1 DGQPGDTSRSHPAIP
16 SGRLS
21 VLRQLT
27 VVAAAIL
34 AAVEGGILP
43 PGMVTLNARLMAK
56 PVHLSAGHDARLY
69 GRRDARR
76 YAKDRHAVEDPAA
89 ALGQHENAQPASN
102 VSCFRA
108 SVPNSE
114 SRSAVALYHT
124 PFFPMPR
131 RSFRLRLFQLL
142 WRLSFKSVDFA
153 KRSETCAPSTMSLS
167 RCEQVKSTDYSAPTA
182 RVKPPPSR

>member
-89 ALGQHENAQPASN
+89 ALGQHENAQPTST
-102 VSCFRA
+102 VSCFELL
-108 SVPNSE
+108 SQIPNRE
-114 SRSAVALYHT
+114 V
-124 PFFPMPR
+124 
-131 RSFRLRLFQLL
+131 
-142 WRLSFKSVDFA
+142 
-153 KRSETCAPSTMSLS
+153 LS
-167 RCEQVKSTDYSAPTA
+167 RCIILRFSLCLDAPFGY
-182 RVKPPPSR
+182 K